1 MKMVSGPYCG
11 RCKMAKQIFTQKG
24 YIVNEIMAD
33 TEEGKEIIDK
43 TQAKELPILVNEGK
57 ILKGQEVI
65 DFANKAEKIKR

>member
-11 RCKMAKQIFTQKG
+11 RCKMAKQMLAQKG

-33 TEEGKEIIDK
+33 TDEGKEIIDK
-43 TQAKELPILVNEGK
+43 TQAKELPILVNDGK

-65 DFANKAEKIKR
+65 DFATKASKIR

>member
-1 MKMVSGPYCG
+1 MVSGPCCG

-43 TQAKELPILVNEGK
+43 TQAKELPILINEGK

>member
-1 MKMVSGPYCG
+1 
-11 RCKMAKQIFTQKG
+11 MAKQILAQKG

-43 TQAKELPILVNEGK
+43 TQAKELPILINEGK